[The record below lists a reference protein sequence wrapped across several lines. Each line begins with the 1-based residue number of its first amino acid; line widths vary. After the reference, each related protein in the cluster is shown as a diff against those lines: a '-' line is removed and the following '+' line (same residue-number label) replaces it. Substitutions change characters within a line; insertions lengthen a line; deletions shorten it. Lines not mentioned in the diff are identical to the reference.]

1 MDEGGGPGGP
11 PPPPPPPGL
20 SSPPPPLPPGGGGAG
35 TGEGAGAV
43 VTLECLDANG
53 SGVGLGLDGGPEV
66 EGVPCVMVEAG
77 DSVLTWVMAPM
88 VRKVCFSSERKGD
101 EVVRASVPSGVL
113 TSSKVGSRFKMVSR

>member
-1 MDEGGGPGGP
+1 MDEGGGPGG
-11 PPPPPPPGL
+11 PPPPPPGL

-35 TGEGAGAV
+35 TGEGTGAV
-43 VTLECLDANG
+43 GTLDAIG
-53 SGVGLGLDGGPEV
+53 SEVGLGLDGGPEV

-77 DSVLTWVMAPM
+77 DSVLTWVIAPI